1 MGTYSLSPAQSQYL
15 RYNGVV
21 GGPIVVGSVTGAKI
35 VASLYE
41 LVRDP
46 SQAGWNGQSEI
57 MGLSSLQLSDKYLIP
72 MYFGASSPSTLVP
85 SLYIAN
91 VDTTATI
98 VEVKIAGISRG
109 TYSMQPNTST
119 VVNYVIDGGPVEIQS
134 NNGAKIVASLNQQ
147 RRRPGITAW
156 TGVSQSMALPV
167 EQISNQYVLPR
178 YDYTSPTTKL
188 NQVLIANV
196 DTVNRDITVRI
207 GGTLMGTY
215 SLSPAQSQ
223 YLRYNGVVG
232 GPIVVGSVTG
242 ARLSLLCISW

>member
-1 MGTYSLSPAQSQYL
+1 
-15 RYNGVV
+15 
-21 GGPIVVGSVTGAKI
+21 
-35 VASLYE
+35 
-41 LVRDP
+41 
-46 SQAGWNGQSEI
+46 
-57 MGLSSLQLSDKYLIP
+57 
-72 MYFGASSPSTLVP
+72 
-85 SLYIAN
+85 
-91 VDTTATI
+91 
-98 VEVKIAGISRG
+98 
-109 TYSMQPNTST
+109 MQPNTST

-242 ARLSLLCISW
+242 AKIVASLYELVRDPSQAGWNGQSEIMGLSSLQLSDKYLIPMYFGASSPSTLIPSLYFGVP